1 VELKG
6 IIKNMGLVPTAVTT
20 VDQSSQH
27 QELNRSA
34 FSIRS
39 CLPIVIALLILL
51 FSSAYTLAQTT
62 AGTILGTL
70 KEQSG
75 AVVTDTPVILT
86 NLGTSETLRT
96 VTNGTG
102 NYQFV
107 NVQPGNYRLTVSKQG
122 FKTITREPIVLQVEG
137 SLQINLT
144 LELGNESQKVVVT
157 ARTPLVQAET
167 TSLGAVVDERETTEI
182 PLNGRNPMNL
192 TALVPS
198 VIPQGQSLQNPNGT
212 NPFAWGNYQIG
223 GGMANQSITFL
234 DGAPINTEYINITA
248 LVPTQDSLQEFKVDT
263 NNLSAEYGHLA
274 GGAINFRTKSGTN
287 SLHGAAWEYL
297 RNKVLNAN
305 TFLNDQANL
314 PNPAFTQNQYGFN
327 IGGPVMIP
335 HLYDGRNKTFFF
347 VDWEGFALRQGQ
359 SFTET
364 VPTAAERGG
373 DLSELATP
381 IYDPLTTCGASPGV
395 ACAPGE
401 PLYNRTE
408 FTGEVIP
415 TARLNPTA
423 LAYLNQ
429 FFPMPNTAG
438 GAGGVNNF
446 IADASTGG
454 NNYETVVHIDQNVSQ
469 RQHISGRYTYWT
481 NNNLPIDPLGTGICQ
496 DRCGEIFSTNDF
508 VFDDTYTF
516 NNTTIMD
523 LNVSYLRFVYNRS
536 AKLNT
541 YSLTQLGMPA
551 SLASQVQFPG
561 PPIMSVSGFDT
572 AGTFSS
578 QGADSTITNAT
589 DNDRIAGNLTKFIG
603 NHTLK
608 FGGEFQRGTYNFAQ
622 TNISAGDFNFNN
634 NFTAQN
640 PITGVGGQG
649 LASFLLG
656 YPDSGS
662 ALTVVPVAGEQLY
675 PALYATD
682 VWRATQQ
689 LTVNLGVRWEDD
701 LPWTE
706 RHNRQSYFDTTAVNP
721 LLQAAGLSYPGSVEL
736 VDSSTR
742 SSRYNVNNFAKQFSP
757 RVGLSYAPTPDT
769 VFSIGYGIF
778 WLPTDIANALE
789 PSSDSINSFST
800 PYTAST
806 NGGLTPAN
814 NISNPF
820 PGGLIPPPARDP
832 SYQFDLLGTGPTE
845 AFPNNPYAY
854 AQQWNVG
861 VQQQFGSSF
870 VLDVAY
876 GGAKGTHLP
885 FYSLQQNQLPD
896 QDLSLGSAL
905 SNLVPNPFYGIINPN
920 YSLGGPTITAGQLLL
935 KYPQYTGIS
944 IGGAGQGDS
953 TYNSMQV
960 KAQKRFANG
969 ASINAAYTWSK
980 LISNTDTLTAWLE
993 PATAGAYGGVQDNNN
1008 LKGEKSLSSNDATNR
1023 LVLSYVY
1030 DIPVGRGQAHLSN
1043 ISRGAD
1049 YVVGGWGLEGVTTLM
1064 SGFPLGFSTN
1074 SNLTGSY
1081 GGGSR
1086 PNVVPGCAKHIGG
1099 SSFQKAING
1108 WFNTAC
1114 FTQPPAYTFGD
1125 EGRNDSQ
1132 LRASGV
1138 ANWDT
1143 AAFKNFSVAADGR
1156 VQLQFRAEVFN
1167 LFNRVQYGYP
1177 GTTFGTA
1184 GFGIANSQYNLPRIL
1199 QFALRVKF

>member
-1 VELKG
+1 MELKG
-6 IIKNMGLVPTAVTT
+6 ILGNRDLVPAAVTT
-20 VDQSSQH
+20 VDHSSQRH
-27 QELNRSA
+27 GFNRWA
-34 FSIRS
+34 FSRGN
-39 CLPIVIALLILL
+39 CLPVAIALLILL
-51 FSSAYTLAQTT
+51 FASAYTLAQTT

-70 KEQSG
+70 TEQSG
-75 AVVTDTPVILT
+75 AVVTNTPVTLT
-86 NLGTSETLRT
+86 NLATGETLKAT
-96 VTNGTG
+96 TNGDG

-107 NVQPGNYRLTVSKQG
+107 NVQPGNYRITASKQG
-122 FKTITREPIVLQVEG
+122 FKTITREPINLQVEG
-137 SLQINLT
+137 SLKINLT
-144 LELGNESQKVVVT
+144 LEVGNETQKVTVT

-167 TSLGAVVDERETTEI
+167 TSLGSVVDERETTQI

-192 TALVPS
+192 AALVPS
-198 VIPQGQSLQNPNGT
+198 VVPQGQSQQNPNGT

-287 SLHGAAWEYL
+287 SLHGSAWEYL

-305 TFLNDQANL
+305 TFLGDQAHL
-314 PNPAFTQNQYGFN
+314 PRPAFTQNQYGFN

-335 HLYDGRNKTFFF
+335 HIYDGRNKTFFF

-364 VPTAAERGG
+364 VPTAAERAGN
-373 DLSELATP
+373 LSALATP
-381 IYDPLTTCGASPGV
+381 IYDPTTTCGASPGV

-408 FTGEVIP
+408 FPNETIP
-415 TARLNPTA
+415 KPKLNPTA
-423 LAYLNQ
+423 VAYLNQ
-429 FFPMPNTAG
+429 FYPMPNTAG
-438 GAGGVNNF
+438 TAGVGNF
-446 IADASTGG
+446 VRNASTGG

-469 RQHISGRYTYWT
+469 KQHISGRYTYWT

-496 DRCGEIFSTNDF
+496 DRCGETFSTNNF
-508 VFDDTYTF
+508 VFDDTYSF
-516 NNTTIMD
+516 NSTTILD
-523 LNVSYLRFVYNRS
+523 VNVSYLRFLYNRS
-536 AKLNT
+536 ALLSK

-551 SLASQVQFPG
+551 SLQAQVQFPG
-561 PPIMSVSGFDT
+561 PPTMVISGFDT
-572 AGTFSS
+572 AGTFGS

-589 DNDRIAGNLTKFIG
+589 DNDRIAGNITKFIG

-608 FGGEFQRGTYNFAQ
+608 FGGEFQRATYNFAQ
-622 TNISAGDFNFNN
+622 TNISSGNFSFNN
-634 NFTAQN
+634 GFTASN
-640 PITGVGGQG
+640 PTSGVGGQG

-656 YPDSGS
+656 YANSGS

-682 VWRATQQ
+682 TWRATQR
-689 LTVNLGVRWEDD
+689 LTFDLGIRWEDD

-721 LLQAAGLSYPGSVEL
+721 LLQTAGLTRYPGSVEL
-736 VDSSTR
+736 VSSSTR
-742 SSRYNVNNFAKQFSP
+742 SSRYNINNDAKQFSP
-757 RVGLSYAPTPDT
+757 RVGLTYAPTPDT
-769 VFSIGYGIF
+769 VFSLGYGIF

-789 PSSDSINSFST
+789 PSSDAINSFST

-806 NGGLTPAN
+806 NNGLTPAN

-820 PGGLIPPPARDP
+820 PGGIIPPPARNP
-832 SYQFDLLGTGPTE
+832 VFQYDLLGTGPTE
-845 AFPNNPYAY
+845 ALPNNPYAY

-861 VQQQFGSSF
+861 MQQQFGNSF
-870 VLDVAY
+870 VLDIAY
-876 GGAKGTHLP
+876 GAAKGTHLP
-885 FYSLQQNQLPD
+885 FYQLQLDQLPD
-896 QDLSLGSAL
+896 QDLKLGNAL
-905 SNLVPNPFYGIINPN
+905 NASVPNPFYGIINPN
-920 YSLGGPTITAGQLLL
+920 YSLGSTTVPAGQLLR
-935 KYPQYTGIS
+935 KYPQYNGINS
-944 IGGAGQGDS
+944 GGAGYGDS

-969 ASINAAYTWSK
+969 ASVNAAYTWSK

-1043 ISRGAD
+1043 ASRGVD
-1049 YVVGGWGLEGVTTLM
+1049 YLVGGWGLQGVTTLM
-1064 SGFPLGFSTN
+1064 SGFPLGLSTN
-1074 SNLTGSY
+1074 QNLTNSF

-1086 PNVVPGCAKHIGG
+1086 PNVVPGCPREVQG
-1099 SSFQKAING
+1099 SSFNRAING
-1108 WFNTAC
+1108 WFNTSC
-1114 FTQPPAYTFGD
+1114 FTAPPAFTFGD
-1125 EGRNDSQ
+1125 ESRNDSV

-1143 AAFKNFSVAADGR
+1143 ALVKNFSVDKSGR
-1156 VQLQFRAEVFN
+1156 AQVEFRAEVFN

-1177 GTTFGTA
+1177 GTTVGTA
-1184 GFGIANSQYNLPRIL
+1184 GFGIANSQYNLPRLL